1 MFFRRKRV
9 GTYEYLQIVENWRE
23 GKRSRQRV
31 VATLGRTDELAKKGG
46 IDVLAR
52 SLDRFTTG
60 VKLRERLEAGELEAT
75 ADRSV
80 GPRLAFERIWHD
92 LSLDVILGDLVRER
106 RFSFP
111 VEEAILSTVLHRLFE
126 TGADRQAI
134 RWMEDQDTPTAGK
147 MIRLHHLYRAMGWL
161 GTVKDRV
168 EEGLFL
174 SNSDLF
180 TELSLVFFDTTSLYF
195 HGRGGETLGQLG
207 HSKDRRPDCKQ
218 VVVGAL
224 LTETGRP
231 LACDI
236 APGNQTDVKSLL
248 PVVDS
253 ARRRFDLK
261 RVCWVADRGMFGR
274 EVIEGLEERKME
286 YILGARMRNVREVR
300 DDVIG
305 RAGRYR
311 EVAGNLHVKEVRVG
325 DHRYVVCFNP
335 DEAEK
340 DRADRETIVASLTER
355 LAQGPKALIGNRGFR
370 RYLKVESDAVSVDPA
385 KLKGEAR
392 FDGKYVLRT
401 NTALS
406 ADEVAIQYKRLW
418 RVERFFRSAKSLLE
432 TRPIFHHHDD
442 TIRGH
447 IFCSFLALA
456 LRHELE
462 NRLAARGWKLEWAD
476 IVRDLAS
483 LRETEVSIEGRRF
496 ILRKPL
502 AGSAGKVLQAI
513 GVRIPPA
520 SREVD

>member
-9 GTYEYLQIVENWRE
+9 GEYEYLQIVENWRE

-31 VATLGRTDELAKKGG
+31 VATLGRTNDLIERGG
-46 IDVLAR
+46 VDALAR

-60 VKLRERLEAGELEAT
+60 VKLAARLEADDLENAGET
-75 ADRSV
+75 CI
-80 GPRLAFERIWHD
+80 GPRLAFGRIWDD
-92 LSLDVILGDLVRER
+92 LSLPAILRDLLAER
-106 RFSFP
+106 RFDFP
-111 VEEAILSTVLHRLFE
+111 VDKAIFSTVLHRLFE
-126 TGADRQAI
+126 TGADRQAV
-134 RWMEDQDTPTAGK
+134 RWLEDKDVLGGGEDL
-147 MIRLHHLYRAMGWL
+147 RLHHFYRAMGWL

-168 EEGLFL
+168 EEGLFV

-195 HGRGGETLGQLG
+195 HGRGGETLGRLG
-207 HSKDRRPDCKQ
+207 HSKDHRPDCKQ

-286 YILGARMRNVREVR
+286 YILGARMRSVREVR
-300 DDVIG
+300 DEVIG

-311 EVAGNLHVKEVRVG
+311 EVAGNLHVKEVHVG
-325 DHRYVVCFNP
+325 GHRYIVCFNP
-335 DEAEK
+335 EEAKK
-340 DRADRETIVASLTER
+340 DRADREAIAASLAER
-355 LAQGPKALIGNRGFR
+355 LSQGPKALIGNRGFR

-401 NTALS
+401 NTALP

-462 NRLAARGWKLEWAD
+462 TRLAAKGWKLEWAD
-476 IVRDLAS
+476 IVRDLSS
-483 LRETEVSIEGRRF
+483 LRETEVSIEGRKF
-496 ILRKPL
+496 VLRKPL

-520 SREVD
+520 SREVG